1 MWQSLAPESVEG
13 TRPGLQRLDTVLN
26 VASESP
32 RPSWQCLP
40 PRFTLHSCLCN
51 NTRGLSRQQTAG
63 ITGQVGKAGPVMS
76 AQAAVLGTLLSS
88 SERTAQGVF
97 LAIVGCAVGH
107 TGSPGTWEAQGRE
120 LQVQE

>member
-1 MWQSLAPESVEG
+1 MCVAESGTRWFEG
-13 TRPGLQRLDTVLN
+13 TRPGLQQLDTVLN
-26 VASESP
+26 VASES
-32 RPSWQCLP
+32 

-51 NTRGLSRQQTAG
+51 NTRGLSRQKTAG
-63 ITGQVGKAGPVMS
+63 ITGQVNKAGPVMS
-76 AQAAVLGTLLSS
+76 AQAAMLGTLLSS

-97 LAIVGCAVGH
+97 FAIVGCAVGH